1 MVYNKQVNPYGI
13 ASSELGWRG
22 FADGGRHGNP
32 GALAPPKNTLLSDAA
47 LLGMSA
53 ALDGSGEWF
62 GPSATGEKVGE
73 KAMAGNKLARDALV
87 DARDTGGFTAPAPSG
102 INPLLGEE
110 GSQASLLAEQN
121 EGMFGT
127 SLSDM
132 LNEQDRNDDYS
143 YDYSAADKAQLARD
157 YAQLQAHQAKIAA
170 SKDYNKD
177 IYHKGTFEFG
187 DAPKGGVLFKDL
199 DNKYTNKEVMSKTFD
214 KPFWEDTYHQKYI
227 DDGKS
232 LFRDTKKKR
241 SKDYN
246 EAGSW
251 FNRFKKD

>member
-1 MVYNKQVNPYGI
+1 MSYNKGVNPYGV
-13 ASSELGWRG
+13 AVSELGWRG
-22 FADGGRHGNP
+22 FADGGRNTNP
-32 GALAPPKNTLLSDAA
+32 GGVNPTKSTLLSDAA

-62 GPSATGEKVGE
+62 GPSITGEKVGE
-73 KAMAGNKLARDALV
+73 KAMAGNKSARDALV
-87 DARDTGGFTAPAPSG
+87 DARDTGGFTASAPRG

-132 LNEQDRNDDYS
+132 LNEQEQGMNDYA
-143 YDYSAADKAQLARD
+143 YSAADKAQLARD

-170 SKDYNKD
+170 SKDYGKD
-177 IYHKGTFEFG
+177 IYHKGTFELG
-187 DAPKGGVLFKDL
+187 DAPKGGVLLKDV
-199 DNKYTNKEVMSKTFD
+199 DNKYTDTAAMSKTFD
-214 KPFWEDTYHQKYI
+214 KPFWEGTYTQKYL
-227 DDGKS
+227 DNGKS
-232 LFRDTKKKR
+232 LFRDTKKKL
-241 SKDYN
+241 SKGYN